1 MKIALYRF
9 GSQAPLNQNST
20 CDKCHQVFHPRKHGY
35 DAWKFAQGMD
45 NTVVFCIDFEE
56 QYWGNG
62 LRPYRVNICRDCA
75 KIFKELDR
83 LDQYA
88 SRLHTCLDTMASYLG
103 EEGTS
108 AREQEQMDR
117 VILSSMYVEARA
129 RWAAERDR
137 VAVTIEEWWP
147 GLEEN
152 VRGYEQTLIDLHEQ
166 QRDDPDRALEEAK
179 QTLRALHA

>member
-1 MKIALYRF
+1 
-9 GSQAPLNQNST
+9 
-20 CDKCHQVFHPRKHGY
+20 
-35 DAWKFAQGMD
+35 
-45 NTVVFCIDFEE
+45 
-56 QYWGNG
+56 
-62 LRPYRVNICRDCA
+62 
-75 KIFKELDR
+75 
-83 LDQYA
+83 
-88 SRLHTCLDTMASYLG
+88 MASYLG